1 MATLNHGPDSRLGL
15 AAGLAS
21 ASVEVGDSPLD
32 FDLILYGVG
41 EASFDAQGAF
51 LIRISVLSSPK
62 IRDGT
67 RGGACMRRTGHV
79 MQAYGTT
86 V

>member
-1 MATLNHGPDSRLGL
+1 M
-15 AAGLAS
+15 
-21 ASVEVGDSPLD
+21 
-32 FDLILYGVG
+32 
-41 EASFDAQGAF
+41 AQGAF